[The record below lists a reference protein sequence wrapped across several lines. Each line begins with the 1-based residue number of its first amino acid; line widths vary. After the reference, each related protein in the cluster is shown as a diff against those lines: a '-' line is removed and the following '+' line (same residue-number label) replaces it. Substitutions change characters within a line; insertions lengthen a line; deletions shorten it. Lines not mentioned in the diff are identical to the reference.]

1 MPVAFAMSPVLVEAA
16 VLVLDVST
24 DSLVDS
30 AITSV
35 SLLASAD
42 ASLLVSVASTRCSYL
57 LPRQ

>member
-1 MPVAFAMSPVLVEAA
+1 MSPVLVEAA